1 MGWGRW
7 FFLGDLSQQLDLDDH
22 GKAIQQLR
30 STLHAQRTESVQAV
44 DELRQLRAENN
55 ELKLYLAATLRLL
68 MGKGV
73 ITRDEIQELVRA
85 IDAEDG
91 VIDNATP
98 RSLLGDEQE
107 PGIDPGAEGK

>member
-7 FFLGDLSQQLDLDDH
+7 FFLGDMGQQLDLHDQSRE
-22 GKAIQQLR
+22 IEQLKQNLAAH
-30 STLHAQRTESVQAV
+30 TQAAAERTS
-44 DELRQLRAENN
+44 DELKRLRDENN

-73 ITRDEIQELVRA
+73 ATREEIQALVRA

-91 VIDNATP
+91 VVDGATP
-98 RSLLGDEQE
+98 SKLLGSDGEEQTIL
-107 PGIDPGAEGK
+107 PKG